1 MTDDSF
7 SKWSGALA
15 PKVVEALKG
24 RRFEAHY
31 CWTSEEA
38 REKAL
43 SLLPRNSSV
52 SWGGSV
58 TLQQTGVLDAVR
70 EGGFK
75 IIDRDSADT
84 PERKFELSRQ
94 AFLCDS
100 YLTSFNAVSEDGQLV
115 NIDGIGNRVAAI
127 TFGPKSVV
135 AVVGMN
141 KVCKTLDDAIS
152 RARNLAAPLNVQRL
166 ASLMP
171 IATPCAS
178 TGSCADC
185 RSADCICCSIE
196 VTRMCRVQGRI
207 KIILVGEPL
216 GF

>member
-7 SKWSGALA
+7 SKRSDLLA
-15 PKVVEALKG
+15 PRIVEALKG
-24 RRFEAHY
+24 RRFDACY
-31 CWTSEEA
+31 CKTSEEA
-38 REKAL
+38 RERAL

-58 TLQQTGVLDAVR
+58 TLQQTGILDAVR

-75 IIDRDSADT
+75 IIDRESADT
-84 PERKFELSRQ
+84 PERRFELSRQ

-100 YLTSFNAVSEDGQLV
+100 YLTSMNAISEDGQLV

-127 TFGPKSVV
+127 AFGPKSVI

-141 KVCKTLDDAIS
+141 KACKTLDDAIA
-152 RARNLAAPLNVQRL
+152 RARNYAAPLNVQRL
-166 ASLMP
+166 AGLMP
-171 IATPCAS
+171 VKTPCAS

-185 RSADCICCSIE
+185 RSPDCICCSVV
-196 VTRMCRVQGRI
+196 VTRACRARGRV
-207 KIILVGEPL
+207 KVILVGEP
-216 GF
+216 